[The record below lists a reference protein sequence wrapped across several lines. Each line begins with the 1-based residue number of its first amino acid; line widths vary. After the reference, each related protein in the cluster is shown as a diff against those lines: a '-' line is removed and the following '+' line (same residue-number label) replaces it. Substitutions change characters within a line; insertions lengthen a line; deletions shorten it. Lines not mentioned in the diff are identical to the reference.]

1 MNSKNSET
9 RGLFKIPP
17 IIKKENYLKVL
28 LTLLLP
34 LSIIVINP
42 MSMTANQCM
51 ILGSLFLTVVWWG
64 TGWVYKDAASI
75 FLLII
80 FVIFGGTPLKKV
92 FYFPLSGNFSL
103 VIASFLLSQGIVN
116 SKVADKFSGFVL
128 KRYCTS
134 SIRLVIMSFVLGIV
148 LIFLIPQPFPRVILL
163 ASIYL
168 DFLKKTGVNEEAKKI
183 LVLSVFVASSV
194 TSLMFLNG
202 DVIINYSAMKFGG
215 INLTYAQWAKYM
227 ALPTFITTIIIAV
240 AFILVFKKNL
250 GDKFEIEEESD
261 VLKFDRKGKLAL
273 VITGLTISLWLTE
286 SFHGIAPANVAIIGV
301 VLMYLTR
308 IVRLKDLNVVSI
320 SLLIFLTAEF
330 SIGKVLAGS
339 GTASV
344 LSEYLTGFFPGAE
357 SIFYIPFIIVLI
369 MVLHSI
375 MGSLVTATS
384 VLIPTLI
391 TITAGNLSPTFIVL
405 LSCVAIC
412 FHYILPFHHV
422 SIMIG
427 FGNGFYDNKHVIKL
441 GGALTLITLGTILFV
456 YMPWWKIVGVI

>member
-1 MNSKNSET
+1 MNTKDSEA
-9 RGLFKIPP
+9 RGKLKIPP
-17 IIKKENYLKVL
+17 IIKKENLIKVL
-28 LTLLLP
+28 LSFLLP
-34 LSIIVINP
+34 LSIVMFNP
-42 MSMTANQCM
+42 MAMTFNQCM
-51 ILGSLFLTVVWWG
+51 VLGSLFLTVVWWG

-75 FLLII
+75 FLLIM

-92 FYFPLSGNFSL
+92 FYFPLSGNFTL

-116 SKVADKFSGFVL
+116 SKVADKFSSFVL
-128 KRYCTS
+128 KKYCTS
-134 SIRLVIMSFVLGIV
+134 SIRLVIMSFVLGIG

-168 DFLKKTGVNEEAKKI
+168 DFLKKTDVNEEAKKI

-215 INLTYAQWAKYM
+215 INLTYAEWAKYM
-227 ALPTFITTIIIAV
+227 TLPTLVTTVIIAI
-240 AFILVFKKNL
+240 AFIFVFKKNL
-250 GDKFEIEEESD
+250 GDKFEIADEADS
-261 VLKFDRKGKLAL
+261 LKFDSKGKLAL
-273 VITGLTISLWLTE
+273 GITGLTIGLWLTE
-286 SFHGIAPANVAIIGV
+286 AFHGITPSTVALIGV
-301 VLMYLTR
+301 ALMFLTR
-308 IVRLKDLNVVSI
+308 VVRLRDFNVVSI

-339 GTASV
+339 GTAAV
-344 LSEYLTGFFPGAE
+344 LSDFLTGFFPGAE

-405 LSCVAIC
+405 LSCAAIC

-441 GGALTLITLGTILFV
+441 GGTLTLITLGTILFV
-456 YMPWWKIVGVI
+456 YIPWWKIVGVL